1 MQYVHSCID
10 FISPAEH
17 INTFHSSL
25 SARLLIFVSNVKAVF
40 SSLTNPY
47 FCFCIFSWEKVF
59 WGFFS
64 QDSFLDIL
72 LDFPIDFFDVHSSPV
87 VFRHS
92 FLFAFFLFSCME
104 LCSITETQRIWP
116 WLPHFQL
123 FWFNLRVR
131 PSFFYWRHLSLFH
144 YECVRTVPDWWM
156 HLNVI
161 NAEDGTVAFLSF
173 FQ

>member
-64 QDSFLDIL
+64 RTASLTFYLG
-72 LDFPIDFFDVHSSPV
+72 
-87 VFRHS
+87 RW
-92 FLFAFFLFSCME
+92 FFLSISLMFIPHLLSSDTLFCLHFSFSAAWSSVASRRHREFCHGYLIFNYFDLISESDHHFSIEDICPYFIMRLWE
-104 LCSITETQRIWP
+104 L
-116 WLPHFQL
+116 FQTD
-123 FWFNLRVR
+123 
-131 PSFFYWRHLSLFH
+131 
-144 YECVRTVPDWWM
+144 EC
-156 HLNVI
+156 I
-161 NAEDGTVAFLSF
+161 
-173 FQ
+173 